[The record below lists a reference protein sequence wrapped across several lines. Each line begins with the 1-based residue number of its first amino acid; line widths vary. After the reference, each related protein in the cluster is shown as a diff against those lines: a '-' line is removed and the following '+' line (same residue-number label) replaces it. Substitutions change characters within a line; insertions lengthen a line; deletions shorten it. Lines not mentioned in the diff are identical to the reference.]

1 MAKGG
6 HASRSG
12 SAQDSSEPPRAVVRV
27 PGVRGGHGDGDGV
40 MKRWTILVS
49 LALGLAGCAATVD
62 GVAQPVDP
70 TRVAGLEIADGPS
83 GLKPGVLDA
92 GLPVVGGDG
101 GEIDRLAANAVA
113 DVQRYWREHLPATFE
128 REFRPLATLVSYDSA
143 GRDRVVCGAPTAG
156 LVNAFYCAGPDVVA
170 WDRGELLPSL
180 NDSLGPAAV
189 MAVLAHEIGHAVQF
203 RLGLPAASPSIVKEQ
218 QADCYTGAYFRWVAE
233 GRSPMFQVSTGRGL
247 NEVLTALFRIRDS
260 AGVAFDDDGAHG
272 NAFDRVS
279 AFQFGFTDGPA
290 RCAKIDEREIEG
302 RSTQVGSGS
311 AAENVRL
318 DDRRALADLTTSLRQ
333 AFRLAATPPT
343 LTTGAACGVT
353 AEDALAS
360 YCSESNQINLD
371 LDGLVRIGT
380 PPRRGRQGGIG
391 DFAAFAEVASRYT
404 LAVQQEGGFRLDG
417 PVAAQRTACLTGFWA
432 STLVD
437 GRALTL
443 SPGDLDEAIAEMLTR
458 NSLIAADVRG
468 RTLPAGFARVA
479 AFRDGFFSG
488 TQETCGEKYRA

>member
-1 MAKGG
+1 
-6 HASRSG
+6 
-12 SAQDSSEPPRAVVRV
+12 
-27 PGVRGGHGDGDGV
+27 

>member
-1 MAKGG
+1 M
-6 HASRSG
+6 
-12 SAQDSSEPPRAVVRV
+12 
-27 PGVRGGHGDGDGV
+27 
-40 MKRWTILVS
+40 
-49 LALGLAGCAATVD
+49 
-62 GVAQPVDP
+62 AQPVDP
-70 TRVAGLEIADGPS
+70 TLVAGLEITDGPS

-92 GLPVVGGDG
+92 GLPVDGGDG
-101 GEIDRLAANAVA
+101 GETDRLAANAVA
-113 DVQRYWREHLPATFE
+113 DVQRYWREYLPAVFK
-128 REFRPLATLVSYDSA
+128 RDFRPLATLVSYDSA
-143 GRDRVVCGAPTAG
+143 GRGRKICGISTAG
-156 LVNAFYCAGPDVVA
+156 LVNAFYCAGQDVVA
-170 WDRGELLPSL
+170 WDRGELLPML
-180 NDSLGPAAV
+180 NDSIGQAAV

-203 RLGLPAASPSIVKEQ
+203 RLGLPAATPSIVKEQ
-218 QADCYTGAYFRWVAE
+218 QADCYTGSYLRWVAE
-233 GRSPMFQVSTGRGL
+233 GKSPMFQVSTGRGL
-247 NEVLTALFRIRDS
+247 NEVLTALFQIRDS
-260 AGVAFDDDGAHG
+260 AGVAFDDDSAHG

-302 RSTQVGSGS
+302 RSTQGAAATNER

-318 DDRRALADLTTSLRQ
+318 DDRQALADLTTSLRQ
-333 AFRLAATPPT
+333 AFRLAAAPPA

-432 STLVD
+432 STIVD
-437 GRALTL
+437 GGALTL
-443 SPGDLDEAIAEMLTR
+443 APGDLDEAIAEMLTR

-479 AFRDGFFSG
+479 AFRDGFSSG
-488 TQETCGEKYRA
+488 SQSTCGDKYR

>member
-1 MAKGG
+1 M
-6 HASRSG
+6 
-12 SAQDSSEPPRAVVRV
+12 
-27 PGVRGGHGDGDGV
+27 
-40 MKRWTILVS
+40 
-49 LALGLAGCAATVD
+49 
-62 GVAQPVDP
+62 DP
-70 TRVAGLEIADGPS
+70 TLIGGLVITDGPS

-92 GLPVVGGDG
+92 GLPVDGGDG

-113 DVQRYWREHLPATFE
+113 DVQRYWREHLPAVFK
-128 REFRPLATLVSYDSA
+128 RDFRPLATLLSYDSA
-143 GRDRVVCGAPTAG
+143 GRGTEICGASTAG
-156 LVNAFYCAGPDVVA
+156 LVNAFYCAGQDVVA
-170 WDRGELLPSL
+170 WDRGELLPML
-180 NDSLGPAAV
+180 NDSIGQAAV

-203 RLGLPAASPSIVKEQ
+203 RLGLPGATPSIVKEQ
-218 QADCYTGAYFRWVAE
+218 QADCYTGSYLRWVAE
-233 GRSPMFQVSTGRGL
+233 GKSPMFQVSTGRGL
-247 NEVLTALFRIRDS
+247 NEVLTALFQIRDS
-260 AGVAFDDDGAHG
+260 AGVAFDDDSAHG

-290 RCAKIDEREIEG
+290 RCARIDEREVEG
-302 RSTQVGSGS
+302 RSTQGAADERA

-318 DDRRALADLTTSLRQ
+318 DDRQALADLTTSLRQ
-333 AFRLAATPPT
+333 AFRLAAAPPT

-432 STLVD
+432 STIVD
-437 GRALTL
+437 GGALTL

-468 RTLPAGFARVA
+468 RTLPAGFARVS
-479 AFRDGFFSG
+479 AFRDGFSSG
-488 TQETCGEKYRA
+488 SQSACGDKYR

>member
-1 MAKGG
+1 MKR
-6 HASRSG
+6 RSG
-12 SAQDSSEPPRAVVRV
+12 WAIVA
-27 PGVRGGHGDGDGV
+27 
-40 MKRWTILVS
+40 S
-49 LALGLAGCAATVD
+49 LSLFLTGCAATVG
-62 GVAQPVDP
+62 GVARPVDP
-70 TRVAGLEIADGPS
+70 TRVAGLEVTDGPS

-92 GLPVVGGDG
+92 ALPVDGGDG
-101 GEIDRLAANAVA
+101 GEIDKLAANAVA
-113 DVQRYWREHLPATFE
+113 DVQRYWREHLPAVFD
-128 REFRPLATLVSYDSA
+128 RDFRPLARLASYDST
-143 GRDRVVCGAPTAG
+143 GRGQVICGASTAG
-156 LVNAFYCAGPDVVA
+156 LVNAFYCAGEDVVA
-170 WDRGELLPSL
+170 WDRGELLPRL
-180 NDSLGPAAV
+180 GDSLGSAAV
-189 MAVLAHEIGHAVQF
+189 MAVLAHEIGHAVQV
-203 RLGLPAASPSIVKEQ
+203 RLGLSGATPSIVKEQ

-233 GRSPMFQVSTGRGL
+233 GKSSMFQVSTGRGL
-247 NEVLTALFRIRDS
+247 NEVLTALFQIRDS
-260 AGVAFDDDGAHG
+260 AGVAFSDDGAHG

-290 RCAKIDEREIEG
+290 RCAMIDEREVEG
-302 RSTQVGSGS
+302 RSTQGGFGSAAANERA

-318 DDRRALADLTTSLRQ
+318 DDRQALADLTTSLRQ

-353 AEDALAS
+353 TEDALAS
-360 YCSESNQINLD
+360 YCSESNQITLD

-417 PVAAQRTACLTGFWA
+417 PVAAQRTACLTGYWA
-432 STLVD
+432 STIVD
-437 GRALTL
+437 GERGSLTL

-479 AFRDGFFSG
+479 AFRDGFSSS
-488 TQETCGEKYRA
+488 TQNTCGTKYR

>member
-1 MAKGG
+1 MKR
-6 HASRSG
+6 RSG
-12 SAQDSSEPPRAVVRV
+12 WAIMA
-27 PGVRGGHGDGDGV
+27 
-40 MKRWTILVS
+40 S
-49 LALGLAGCAATVD
+49 LSLFLTGCAATV
-62 GVAQPVDP
+62 GGAAQPVDP
-70 TRVAGLEIADGPS
+70 TRVAGLEITDGPS
-83 GLKPGVLDA
+83 GFKPGVLDA

-113 DVQRYWREHLPATFE
+113 DVQRYWREHLPATFD
-128 REFRPLATLVSYDSA
+128 REFRPLTTLVSYDSG
-143 GRDRVVCGAPTAG
+143 GRGREVCGTSTAG
-156 LVNAFYCAGPDVVA
+156 LVNAFYCAGEDVVA
-170 WDRGELLPSL
+170 WDRGELLPML

-189 MAVLAHEIGHAVQF
+189 MTVLAHEIGHAVQF
-203 RLGLPAASPSIVKEQ
+203 RLGLPGAAPSIVKEQ
-218 QADCYTGAYFRWVAE
+218 QADCYTGAYLRWVAE

-247 NEVLTALFRIRDS
+247 NEVLTALFQIRDS

-290 RCAKIDEREIEG
+290 RCAKIDVREIEG
-302 RSTQVGSGS
+302 RSTQGGFGS
-311 AAENVRL
+311 AAANVRL
-318 DDRRALADLTTSLRQ
+318 DDRQALADLTTSLRQ

-432 STLVD
+432 STLTD
-437 GRALTL
+437 GGALTL

-479 AFRDGFFSG
+479 AFRDGFSSG
-488 TQETCGEKYRA
+488 TQDTCGTKYR

>member
-1 MAKGG
+1 V
-6 HASRSG
+6 
-12 SAQDSSEPPRAVVRV
+12 DS
-27 PGVRGGHGDGDGV
+27 
-40 MKRWTILVS
+40 
-49 LALGLAGCAATVD
+49 
-62 GVAQPVDP
+62 
-70 TRVAGLEIADGPS
+70 TRVAGLEITDGPS
-83 GLKPGVLDA
+83 GLKPGVVA
-92 GLPVVGGDG
+92 TALPVDGGDG
-101 GEIDRLAANAVA
+101 GEIDRLAAGAVA
-113 DVQRYWREHLPATFE
+113 DVQGYWREQLPSVFG

-143 GRDRVVCGAPTAG
+143 GRGRVLCGASTAG
-156 LVNAFYCAGPDVVA
+156 LVNAFYCSAGDIVA
-170 WDRGELLPSL
+170 WDRGELLPML
-180 NDSLGPAAV
+180 NDSIGQAAV

-203 RLGLPAASPSIVKEQ
+203 RLGLPAATPSIVKEQ
-218 QADCYTGAYFRWVAE
+218 QADCYTGAYLRWVAE

-247 NEVLTALFRIRDS
+247 NEVLTALFQIRDS

-302 RSTQVGSGS
+302 RSTQGGFGS
-311 AAENVRL
+311 AAANERAAAANARL
-318 DDRRALADLTTSLRQ
+318 DDPDALADLTTSLRQ

-353 AEDALAS
+353 KEDALAA

-371 LDGLVRIGT
+371 LAGLVRIGT

-437 GRALTL
+437 GGALAL
-443 SPGDLDEAIAEMLTR
+443 APGDLDEAIAEMLTR

-479 AFRDGFFSG
+479 AFRDGFSSG
-488 TQETCGEKYRA
+488 TQDVCGKKYR

>member
-1 MAKGG
+1 
-6 HASRSG
+6 
-12 SAQDSSEPPRAVVRV
+12 
-27 PGVRGGHGDGDGV
+27 
-40 MKRWTILVS
+40 MKRRQGWTILLS
-49 LALGLAGCAATVD
+49 LCLCLTGCAATVG

-70 TRVAGLEIADGPS
+70 TRVAGLEITDGAS

-92 GLPVVGGDG
+92 GLPVDGGDG
-101 GEIDRLAANAVA
+101 GEIDKLAANAVA
-113 DVQRYWREHLPATFE
+113 DVQRYWREHLPAIFD
-128 REFRPLATLVSYDSA
+128 REFRPLTTLVSYDSG
-143 GRDRVVCGAPTAG
+143 GRGREICGASTAG
-156 LVNAFYCAGPDVVA
+156 LVNAFYCSGEDVVA
-170 WDRGELLPSL
+170 WDRGGLLPTL
-180 NDSLGPAAV
+180 NDSIGPAAV
-189 MAVLAHEIGHAVQF
+189 MAVLAHEIGHAVQS
-203 RLGLPAASPSIVKEQ
+203 RLGLPAAAPSIVKEQ
-218 QADCYTGAYFRWVAE
+218 QADCYTGAYLRWVAE
-233 GRSPMFQVSTGRGL
+233 GKSPMFQVSTGRGL
-247 NEVLTALFRIRDS
+247 NEVLTALFQIRDS
-260 AGVAFDDDGAHG
+260 AGVAYSDDGAHG

-290 RCAKIDEREIEG
+290 RCAKIDEREVEG
-302 RSTQVGSGS
+302 RSTQGGFGSARTNERA

-318 DDRRALADLTTSLRQ
+318 DDRQALADLTTSLRQ

-353 AEDALAS
+353 TEDALAS
-360 YCSESNQINLD
+360 YCSEANQINLD

-404 LAVQQEGGFRLDG
+404 LALQQEGGFRLDG

-432 STLVD
+432 STIVD
-437 GRALTL
+437 GGALTL

-479 AFRDGFFSG
+479 AFRDGFSSG
-488 TQETCGEKYRA
+488 AQESCGKKYR